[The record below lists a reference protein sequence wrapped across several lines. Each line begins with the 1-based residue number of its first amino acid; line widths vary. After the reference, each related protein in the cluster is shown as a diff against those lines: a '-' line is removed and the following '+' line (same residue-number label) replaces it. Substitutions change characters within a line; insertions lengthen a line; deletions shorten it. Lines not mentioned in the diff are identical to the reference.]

1 MKLERIM
8 NTYKRHGGKRNRRE
22 QVGKIRAACAFL
34 EVDPHNLGKNQIK
47 RFYEHLRA
55 SNRSIKTINNYYYA
69 FASLYKELGRNS
81 KPPRPT
87 DTLGAGATPQKG
99 EAVEKTVSRTAHHQ
113 NHE

>member
-8 NTYKRHGGKRNRRE
+8 NSYKRHGGKKNRRE

-34 EVDPHNLGKNQIK
+34 EVDPHNLGKNQIN

-55 SNRSIKTINNYYYA
+55 SNRSLKTINNYYYA
-69 FASLYKELGRNS
+69 FAALYQELGRKS

-87 DTLGAGATPQKG
+87 DTPSGAGQSPDS
-99 EAVEKTVSRTAHHQ
+99 EA
-113 NHE
+113 